1 MKRKSIRLEKV
12 GERYLRKACAKAKT
26 AMVVGVAKTALSA
39 DQKVQ
44 PVKRWGAPDEEYALG
59 R

>member
-1 MKRKSIRLEKV
+1 MT
-12 GERYLRKACAKAKT
+12 AKAVE
-26 AMVVGVAKTALSA
+26 AVSA
-39 DQKVQ
+39 VLNVNLKVQ